1 MAETR
6 SVVTT
11 VSVVVAVICAGW
23 AIYANKHAG
32 KAAGFGPPGMGA
44 PSAADSGGKRGSPT
58 PRGASAAAA
67 RGEGGPPVAVVTQS
81 VRSQM
86 LSSDLRAL
94 GTARANESVDITS
107 KTSNIVTA
115 VRFRDSARVT
125 RGAILVELDSAQ
137 ARADLAVAQAN
148 LTESLSQ
155 YNRSRELLSTQ
166 ALSKSQFEQL
176 EATKNANTARVAAA
190 RAKLEDTV
198 IRAPFSGRVGLR
210 RISVGS
216 LINPG
221 AVITTLDDTSVIKVD
236 FAVPENKIATL
247 REGLSIVAQTNAYTN
262 RRFAGR
268 VASVDSRV
276 DATTRAIT
284 VRADV
289 PNADGALKPGMFINI
304 DLARDS
310 RQALVIP
317 EEALVPEQSNQ
328 FVFVVVG
335 GKVSKRL
342 VQIGARQPGFV
353 EVVSGL
359 VLGDAV
365 IVEGTQKVREGIAV
379 RAESVSAAHV
389 AVAP

>member
-6 SVVTT
+6 NVVTT
-11 VSVVVAVICAGW
+11 LSVVVAVICAGW

-32 KAAGFGPPGMGA
+32 KAAGFAPPGMGA
-44 PSAADSGGKRGSPT
+44 P
-58 PRGASAAAA
+58 AAA

-115 VRFRDSARVT
+115 VRFRDGARVT
-125 RGAILVELDSAQ
+125 RGAILVQLDSAQ

-221 AVITTLDDTSVIKVD
+221 TIITTLDDTSVIKVD

-247 REGLSIVAQTNAYTN
+247 REGLGIVAQTNAYAN
-262 RRFAGR
+262 RSFAGK
-268 VASVDSRV
+268 VASIDSRV

-317 EEALVPEQSNQ
+317 EESLVPEQSNQ
-328 FVFVVVG
+328 FVFVVID

-359 VLGDAV
+359 SLGDAV
-365 IVEGTQKVREGIAV
+365 IVEGTQKVREGVAV
-379 RAESVSAAHV
+379 RAESASAAHV